1 VVENLPAN
9 ARDVRDAVQS
19 LGQEFCTM
27 LFSLWLKF
35 LKLMV
40 MCIGFVVVVV

>member
-1 VVENLPAN
+1 MSVAVNFLCQLGEALVSGCLVE
-9 ARDVRDAVQS
+9 Q
-19 LGQEFCTM
+19 
-27 LFSLWLKF
+27 F